1 LAFLQKIVAHL
12 RHPTSGCPWDIAQTH
27 ASLRP
32 YLLEEAYEAVEALTQ
47 LYVHPNDAQ
56 AQLAVKDELGDVLL
70 QVALHAQLA
79 SEQGQFTLDDI
90 AQHLADKLVRRHPH
104 VFGTGGSLTSPEA
117 VTAQWQ
123 QLKQA
128 EKPTSTLTVPSALGE
143 LKANQPALSQASVA
157 SKRAIKQGFTWPT
170 IASLWVCVMSEF
182 DELKAEMDAPAPSPQ
197 ALEDELG
204 DCLFATV
211 SLANQLGI
219 DPEVALHRA
228 TQKFIR
234 RFHAMESLTKKPLPQ
249 LSFEEWDT
257 LWRQAKQATESAA

>member
-1 LAFLQKIVAHL
+1 MATLQSIVAQL
-12 RHPTSGCPWDIAQTH
+12 RHPTKGCPWDVAQTH

-47 LYVHPNDAQ
+47 LDAQPENPQ

-79 SEQGQFTLDDI
+79 SEAGMFTLDDI
-90 AQHLADKLVRRHPH
+90 AQHLAEKLVRRHPH
-104 VFGTGGSLTSPEA
+104 VFGEGATLTSPEA

-128 EKPTSTLTVPSALGE
+128 EKPASTSTKPSALGE
-143 LKANQPALSQASVA
+143 LKASQPALSQASVA
-157 SKRAIKQGFTWPT
+157 SKRAIKQGFTWPNL
-170 IASLWVCVMSEF
+170 AGVWACVMGEF
-182 DELKAEMDAPAPSPQ
+182 DELKAEMDASIPSPQ

-211 SLANQLGI
+211 TLANQLGI
-219 DPEVALHRA
+219 DPEVACHRA

-234 RFHAMESLTKKPLPQ
+234 RFHAMEALTQKPLRQ
-249 LSFEEWDT
+249 LSFDEWET
-257 LWRQAKQATESAA
+257 LWQQAKLAT